1 LLPADRV
8 AFVESIHNQFLQAFS
23 QALASYLDTPVSAT
37 PAGIEQ
43 TPVSVFLE
51 AAESDA
57 CLITLDLN
65 PIRGQAWIGLGNGL
79 VFRVLDILLGAR
91 PGAVPGTRSALTDI
105 ERHVL
110 HELFDVFV
118 AALNTAW
125 SSTGLDFRIGSDS
138 STQGPMPTTDPD
150 GATMV
155 LKCAVRIGDCEES
168 FRVAVPVL
176 SVRLAVLQSERATGL
191 APAETSVLADR
202 LEAVGG
208 ATLRLEAVLG
218 GSTLRM
224 SDLAAMQPGQI
235 LVLGQPAGSALD
247 CLVNGKPKFR
257 GEWVTQGDRPAFQI
271 DSVIEAAARRRN

>member
-1 LLPADRV
+1 VDRV

-23 QALASYLDTPVSAT
+23 QALASYLDTPVNAT

-43 TPVSVFLE
+43 APVSVFLD
-51 AAESDA
+51 AAEGDA
-57 CLITLDLN
+57 CLITLDLS
-65 PIRGQAWIGLGNGL
+65 PIRGRAWIGMGNGL
-79 VFRVLDILLGAR
+79 VFRVLDILFGAR
-91 PGAVPGTRSALTDI
+91 PGAVPGARSALTDI

-110 HELFDVFV
+110 RELFDIFV

-125 SSTGLDFRIGSDS
+125 SSTGLGFRIGSG
-138 STQGPMPTTDPD
+138 GPVQDLMPTTDPD
-150 GATMV
+150 GAAMV
-155 LKCAVRIGDCEES
+155 LKCSVRIGDSEEL
-168 FRVAVPVL
+168 FRLAIPVL
-176 SVRLAVLQSERATGL
+176 SVRLAVLQSEQAAGL
-191 APAETSVLADR
+191 APVETPVLADL
-202 LEAVGG
+202 LEAVSA

-257 GEWVTQGDRPAFQI
+257 GEWITQGDRPAFQI
-271 DSVIEAAARRRN
+271 DSVIEAAAPRRAQPA